1 MVEVSDVSSGEVF
14 PLSEEKEAMRTF
26 KATLAPGDGRLVSI
40 RFKNDQPGY
49 SLVHDDFTEP
59 YRLGTLNEEYGEL
72 ALAGKFFR
80 SSNWI
85 LKMKNKDQKY
95 DGPLYTIGGLARNGR
110 SSYNTAS
117 MNMNIDGENG
127 AMWLMMSGYL
137 HGVTVKA
144 VMKGEDGKPERK
156 VVFKPNGTLPA
167 RIPAKTEA
175 LEFNVSHHSSSIFD
189 INIWYNPF

>member
-1 MVEVSDVSSGEVF
+1 
-14 PLSEEKEAMRTF
+14 MRTF

-156 VVFKPNGTLPA
+156 VV
-167 RIPAKTEA
+167 
-175 LEFNVSHHSSSIFD
+175 
-189 INIWYNPF
+189 